1 MHVPSA
7 NRGLSSG
14 TLVNTLVST
23 LVVMHYSNHL
33 SAGIDE
39 STLCCAH
46 ANIHTESDVQ
56 INESAL

>member
-46 ANIHTESDVQ
+46 ANILTESDVQ
-56 INESAL
+56 I